1 MTEEEAGRLLR
12 MEDEIHK
19 RLINQKSA
27 VSSVARAIRR
37 ARSGLKDPRRPVGSF
52 LFLGPTGVGKTEL
65 GRALAEFLFGS
76 EEAMIRLDMSEYM
89 ERHEVAKLIGAPPGY
104 VGHENG
110 GKLTEAIRR
119 RPYSVVLFDEV
130 EKAHPDSFNILLQI
144 LEDGRLVDGQ
154 GHEVDFRNAVIIL
167 TSNVGAEHTMKGRSL
182 GFSPQDAVEGDW
194 ARTEKHLLEDV
205 KRTFRPEFLNR
216 IDDILVFR
224 PLNREDL
231 LKIVATM
238 MQDVSRRLK
247 EKHILLSVSEDV
259 QDHILNEGFD
269 PKYGARPLRRTIQRL
284 VEDPMSDMLLEGSIR
299 AGDEVTLSMKD
310 GKVFFGVA
318 SGKLLNSSFH
328 AEEEKSEES
337 QKAKKPAGTPEKNPF
352 PSEE

>member
-1 MTEEEAGRLLR
+1 
-12 MEDEIHK
+12 
-19 RLINQKSA
+19 
-27 VSSVARAIRR
+27 
-37 ARSGLKDPRRPVGSF
+37 
-52 LFLGPTGVGKTEL
+52 
-65 GRALAEFLFGS
+65 
-76 EEAMIRLDMSEYM
+76 
-89 ERHEVAKLIGAPPGY
+89 
-104 VGHENG
+104 
-110 GKLTEAIRR
+110 
-119 RPYSVVLFDEV
+119 VVLFDEV

-182 GFSPQDAVEGDW
+182 GFSPQDAAEGDW

-224 PLNREDL
+224 PLSREDL

-238 MQDVSRRLK
+238 MQDVSKRLK
-247 EKHILLSVSEDV
+247 EKHILISVSEEV

-284 VEDPMSDMLLEGSIR
+284 VEDSMSDMLLEGTLR
-299 AGDEVTLSMKD
+299 PGDEVTLSMK
-310 GKVFFGVA
+310 GGEILFGVA
-318 SGKLLNSSFH
+318 SGKLLDSPALS
-328 AEEEKSEES
+328 EEEKAEDGNGTEGQPGISEK
-337 QKAKKPAGTPEKNPF
+337 QIPL
-352 PSEE
+352 SE